1 MIKSWFKIFWYHTL
15 KQKVYFILT
24 VLSLAIGIAGVIL
37 STLFYVEEASY
48 DQWNPNKDTAFV
60 VESQFDDDLSW
71 MRLSYPFGEKIKEL
85 SPYVEDFMYMDG
97 NYNGGVVFYKEN
109 KVSYQRSLKVQSNFF
124 DFFPLDLVKGSIK
137 QAFSNPNSVVL
148 KDSYATS
155 LFGNKDPM
163 GEVIRMYEVDYVVTG
178 VYTLGERRSSV
189 DAQLIMNTLDAQI
202 KENGDDNWGTYNAAC
217 WLKLNNPN
225 KKEAVEAMIFQIL
238 EDYHYRPQ
246 AKEEGM
252 GLEEFV
258 EKYLGGSQ
266 QFFLHDLAGQRM
278 VQKAYLNGTPEGATS
293 MSRLYILIGLSVLIL
308 VLSVFNYINLTMAR
322 SIARGKEVGVRKA
335 LGAGSFNLVVQ
346 GLFEAFLTVCMALL
360 VALVFIEFALP
371 WLRVFLDTKL
381 EFSFFK
387 ALPLLFGIVLL
398 VVLLVGV
405 IPSLFVARFKTLEVL
420 KGSVGRSKRGALF
433 KNSLLVLQFA
443 AACFFMVGTYIVYQQ
458 VSYMLAKDLGFSGEQ
473 IAVIQYI
480 PKGDREIGMKF
491 YPSLKEE
498 IERLKGVEGVST
510 ASLDIS
516 SRNGASSSFTHNG
529 NRVQAMTAAMD
540 FNFLELYEIELKE
553 GRGISSA
560 LATDTISNIL
570 LNERAIRLMKE
581 TDPIGKTIDWNE
593 EKFTIVGVVKDFNLY
608 GLQAD
613 YPPIIFF
620 SLQTVPWASTNI
632 MSISVK
638 VSASDIE
645 KTMKEIE
652 AIWTRRDIS
661 DFPFQYEFVDKKFAK
676 TFSGSIQERNIFLV
690 LSGVVIFIAL
700 FGLYSLASFTIN
712 SRLKEV
718 SIRKVLGASSSELL
732 KQLSVQ
738 YVWYCLIGFG
748 IAVFPSYYFAEKWLR
763 NYAFRIEIEW
773 LVYVVCLFTILILT
787 LVVVFS
793 RAYAATKVDVLK
805 YLKYE

>member
-37 STLFYVEEASY
+37 STLFYAEEASY

-60 VESQFDDDLSW
+60 VESKLEEDVSW
-71 MRLSYPFGEKIKEL
+71 MKLSYPFGDKIKE
-85 SPYVEDFMYMDG
+85 SSSYVEDFMYMEE
-97 NYNGGVVFYKEN
+97 NYNGGVAFYKGS
-109 KVSYQRSLKVQSNFF
+109 KVSYQRSLRVQSNFF
-124 DFFPLDLVKGSIK
+124 DFFPLDFIKGNVE
-137 QAFSNPNSVVL
+137 QAFLNPNSVVL
-148 KDSYATS
+148 KDSYATV
-155 LFGNKDPM
+155 LFGDKDPM
-163 GEVIRMYEVDYVVTG
+163 GEVLRIYDVDYVVAG
-178 VYTLGERRSSV
+178 VYALGDKRSSV
-189 DAQLIMNTLDAQI
+189 DAQLIINTLDTHI
-202 KENGDDNWGTYNAAC
+202 KENAGNWGTYNAAC

-225 KKEAVEAMIFQIL
+225 KKEAVEAMIYQIL

-278 VQKAYLNGTPEGATS
+278 VQKTYLNGTPEGATS
-293 MSRLYILIGLSVLIL
+293 MSRLYILVGLSILIL

-322 SIARGKEVGVRKA
+322 SISRGKEVGVRKTF
-335 LGAGSFNLVVQ
+335 GAGRFNLVAQ
-346 GLFEAFLTVCMALL
+346 GLFEAFLTVCLALL

-381 EFSFFK
+381 EFRLFK

-405 IPSLFVARFKTLEVL
+405 IPSLFIARFKTLEVL
-420 KGSVGRSKRGALF
+420 KGTIGRSKRGTLF

-443 AACFFMVGTYIVYQQ
+443 VACFFMVGTYIVYQQ
-458 VSYMLAKDLGFSGEQ
+458 VSYMLTKDLGFSGEQ

-480 PKGDREIGMKF
+480 PRGDRENRMKL

-498 IERLKGVEGVST
+498 IERLNGVEGVST
-510 ASLDIS
+510 ASLDIAS
-516 SRNGASSSFTHNG
+516 PYGASSSFTHNG
-529 NRVQAMTAAMD
+529 NRVQAMNAAMD
-540 FNFLELYEIELKE
+540 FNFLELYGIELKE

-560 LATDTISNIL
+560 LATDTVSNIL
-570 LNERAIRLMKE
+570 LNEKAIRLMKE
-581 TDPIGKTIDWNE
+581 SDPIGKTIDWNE

-608 GLQAD
+608 RLQAD

-661 DFPFQYEFVDKKFAK
+661 DFPFQYEFVDKRFAK

-773 LVYVVCLFTILILT
+773 LVYAVCLFTILTLT